1 MKTYLCF
8 LTLPLLLCATV
19 AQAQQNQYDSR
30 IESYVGL
37 RYSCDGVVQPVLRIQ
52 NVGGETMTSC
62 DIDILKNGFTNSTF
76 NWVSAQEGW

>member
-1 MKTYLCF
+1 MKTI
-8 LTLPLLLCATV
+8 LTSLTPLLCAGTLK
-19 AQAQQNQYDSR
+19 AQIIQYDSR

-37 RYSCDGVVQPVLRIQ
+37 SYSCDGVVQPVLRIQ

-62 DIDILKNGFTNSTF
+62 DIDILKNGLTNSTF